1 MNISTVL
8 SRMHA
13 FARTTKDDVASNEVA
28 RVAERLAHQGPFEA
42 PLTAAEIA
50 VVSRFMNA

>member
-1 MNISTVL
+1 MNVSTVL

-28 RVAERLAHQGPFEA
+28 RAAERLAHQGPFEA
-42 PLTAAEIA
+42 PLTADEIA
-50 VVSRFMNA
+50 VISRFLNA

>member
-1 MNISTVL
+1 MNVSTVL

-28 RVAERLAHQGPFEA
+28 RVADRLAHQGPFEA
-42 PLTAAEIA
+42 PLTDAEIA
-50 VVSRFMNA
+50 VISRFVYA